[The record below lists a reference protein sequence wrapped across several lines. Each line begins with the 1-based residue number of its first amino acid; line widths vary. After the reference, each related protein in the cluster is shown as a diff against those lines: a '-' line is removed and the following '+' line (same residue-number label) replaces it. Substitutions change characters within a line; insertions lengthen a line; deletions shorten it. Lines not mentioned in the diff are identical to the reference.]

1 MENQNFRLNLQL
13 FDGDDGAGATGG
25 AVSSSDAGN
34 TRANPLAD
42 VVYGKQPTAEQAET
56 QDAAETTTSEPAA
69 EKPEDKQAAF
79 EKLIR
84 EKYKEQFAA
93 RTQSIID
100 KRFKESKQLEEQLG
114 KARPILDMLAQ
125 KYGVDPGDLEKLSSA
140 IEEDDSYYE
149 DEATRRGLTVQ
160 QLKEM
165 KRIERENETLR
176 RNAQEK
182 DRREEAE
189 RVYADWVRQGDEL
202 KSVYPTFDLQT
213 ECQNDQFVGLLRS
226 NIDVRTAYEVVHR
239 DEILGG
245 AMQYAVQ
252 QASQKIVNGI
262 KAKGSRPTENGV
274 SSGSAAVVKSDVN
287 ALTKK
292 DREEIERRV
301 MRGERI
307 SF

>member
-1 MENQNFRLNLQL
+1 MGEKI
-13 FDGDDGAGATGG
+13 
-25 AVSSSDAGN
+25 VC
-34 TRANPLAD
+34 
-42 VVYGKQPTAEQAET
+42 VVGPTACGKT
-56 QDAAETTTSEPAA
+56 
-69 EKPEDKQAAF
+69 
-79 EKLIR
+79 R
-84 EKYKEQFAA
+84 
-93 RTQSIID
+93 
-100 KRFKESKQLEEQLG
+100 LG
-114 KARPILDMLAQ
+114 VLLAQ

-226 NIDVRTAYEVVHR
+226 NIDVRTAYEVIHR

>member
-1 MENQNFRLNLQL
+1 MENQKFRLNLRL
-13 FDGDDGAGATGG
+13 FDGGDGAGATGG

-42 VVYGKQPTAEQAET
+42 VVYGKQPTAEQVET
-56 QDAAETTTSEPAA
+56 QDAAETTTSEPDAK
-69 EKPEDKQAAF
+69 KPEDKQAAF

-84 EKYKEQFAA
+84 EEYKEQFAA

>member
-13 FDGDDGAGATGG
+13 FDGGDGAGATGG

-42 VVYGKQPTAEQAET
+42 VVYGKRPTAEQAET

-84 EKYKEQFAA
+84 DEYKEQFAA

>member
-1 MENQNFRLNLQL
+1 MNNQNFRLNLRL
-13 FDGDDGAGATGG
+13 FDGGEGAGEAGG
-25 AVSSSDAGN
+25 AISSSDAGN
-34 TRANPLAD
+34 TRANPLAN
-42 VVYGKQPTAEQAET
+42 VVYGKQPTAAQAEA
-56 QDAAETTTSEPAA
+56 QDAAGTVPSEPAA
-69 EKPEDKQAAF
+69 QKPEDKQTAF

-84 EKYKEQFAA
+84 EEYKEQFAA
-93 RTQSIID
+93 RTQAIID
-100 KRFKESKQLEEQLG
+100 KRFKESKRLEEQLG
-114 KARPILDMLAQ
+114 EAKPILDMLAQ
-125 KYGVDPGDLEKLSSA
+125 KYGVAPGDLKRLTAA

-149 DEATRRGLTVQ
+149 DEATRKGLTVE

-165 KRIERENETLR
+165 KRMERENETLR
-176 RNAQEK
+176 RSVMEK
-182 DRREEAE
+182 ERREEAE

-202 KSVYPTFDLQT
+202 KAVYPAFDLQA
-213 ECQNDQFVGLLRS
+213 ECQNDQFIGLLRS

-262 KAKGSRPTENGV
+262 RAKGSRPTENGV
-274 SSGSAAVVKSDVN
+274 DSGSAAIVKSDVN
-287 ALTKK
+287 ALTRK
-292 DREEIERRV
+292 DRDEIERRV

>member
-1 MENQNFRLNLQL
+1 MNNQKFRLNLQL
-13 FDGDDGAGATGG
+13 FDGGDGVGAAGG
-25 AVSSSDAGN
+25 AISSSDAGN

-84 EKYKEQFAA
+84 EEYKEQFAA

-100 KRFKESKQLEEQLG
+100 KRFKESKRLEEQLG
-114 KARPILDMLAQ
+114 ETKPILDMLAQ
-125 KYGVDPGDLEKLSSA
+125 KYGVDPGDLKKLTSA

-149 DEATRRGLTVQ
+149 DEATRKGLTVQ

-176 RNAQEK
+176 RHAQEK
-182 DRREEAE
+182 ERREEAE

>member
-1 MENQNFRLNLQL
+1 MENQKFRLNLRL
-13 FDGDDGAGATGG
+13 FDGGDGAGATGG

-42 VVYGKQPTAEQAET
+42 VVYGKQPTAEQVET
-56 QDAAETTTSEPAA
+56 QDAAETTTSEPDAK
-69 EKPEDKQAAF
+69 KPEDKQAAF

-84 EKYKEQFAA
+84 EEYKEQFAA

-100 KRFKESKQLEEQLG
+100 KRFKGSKQLEEQLG

>member
-1 MENQNFRLNLQL
+1 MENQKFRLNLRL
-13 FDGDDGAGATGG
+13 FDGGDGAGAAGG

-84 EKYKEQFAA
+84 EEYKEQFAA

-213 ECQNDQFVGLLRS
+213 ECQNEQFVGLLRS